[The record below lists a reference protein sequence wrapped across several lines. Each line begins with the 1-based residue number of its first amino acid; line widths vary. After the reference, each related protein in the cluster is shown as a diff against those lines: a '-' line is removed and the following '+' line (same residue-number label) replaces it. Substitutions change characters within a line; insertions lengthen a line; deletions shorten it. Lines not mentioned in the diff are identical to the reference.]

1 MADINA
7 IVNKAKERGIDMSWL
22 AKRNTPLATPQM
34 PQVTPVGAGVASLSP
49 GAGRMLSAVGQYQ
62 ANTPVYMP
70 FAAGTPTLAAKNAE
84 EAKRQAAAAEQMAAE
99 QFAYQKEQDKIAN
112 SLRWAEHNRL
122 MAGSSGGGVPA
133 GSSGGGV
140 PAPEPLKIS
149 DAEKIVNFA
158 KTLVPA
164 TEGLYEELPFDRQ
177 LYYRQ
182 KAEALLTGQPFTE
195 QTPAMPTGEQSGGGG
210 GNWFTNLFGGGG
222 GTPTMPD
229 NSLRP
234 ITPAAQPPAMP
245 TAPAQSAPAQTSRPA
260 AGGYSD
266 TEIRATLREA
276 EAMGMTKQEIAARL
290 RAMGLDPIRY
300 GYRTNL

>member
-22 AKRNTPLATPQM
+22 AKRNTPLATPPM
-34 PQVTPVGAGVASLSP
+34 PRVSPVGAGVASLSP

-133 GSSGGGV
+133 
-140 PAPEPLKIS
+140 PEPLKIS

-158 KTLVPA
+158 KTLVPE
-164 TEGLYEELPFDRQ
+164 TEGKYEELPFDRQ

-195 QTPAMPTGEQSGGGG
+195 QAPAMPTGEQSGGGG

-222 GTPTMPD
+222 GGGTPAMPD

-234 ITPAAQPPAMP
+234 TAPAAQPPAMP

-260 AGGYSD
+260 AGRYSD
-266 TEIRATLREA
+266 AEIRATLREA

-290 RAMGLDPIRY
+290 REMGLDPIQY

>member
-1 MADINA
+1 ME
-7 IVNKAKERGIDMSWL
+7 KAKKSGVDMSWL
-22 AKRNTPLATPQM
+22 NQSGPAAGMPPM
-34 PQVTPVGAGVASLSP
+34 PQVAPSGQSVAALSP
-49 GAGRMLSAVGQYQ
+49 GAAELMGSVAQHQ
-62 ANTPVYMP
+62 AMNSPYMP
-70 FAAGTPTLAAKNAE
+70 FAAGTPTMAAKNAE
-84 EAKRQAAAAEQMAAE
+84 EAKRQAQAAEARAAE
-99 QFAYQKEQDKIAN
+99 QFEYQRSQDAIAN

-122 MAGSSGGGVPA
+122 MA

-222 GTPTMPD
+222 GGGTPTMPD

-234 ITPAAQPPAMP
+234 TTPAAQAPAMP
-245 TAPAQSAPAQTSRPA
+245 AAPTQSAPTQSAPQSS
-260 AGGYSD
+260 GYSD

-290 RAMGLDPIRY
+290 RAMGLDPIQY